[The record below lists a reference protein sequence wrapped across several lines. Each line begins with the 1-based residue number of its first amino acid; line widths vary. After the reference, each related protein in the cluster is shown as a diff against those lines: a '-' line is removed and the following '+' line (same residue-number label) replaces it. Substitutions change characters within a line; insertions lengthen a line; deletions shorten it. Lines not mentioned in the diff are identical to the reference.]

1 MNLYITDLD
10 GTLLNSSKEI
20 SNYSKEELN
29 KLLNKG
35 LLFTVATARTSA
47 TVVDILEGIDIK
59 IPIILMNGVL
69 TYDLKKKKYNNIK
82 NIKEDTVLFIIDV
95 LKRYNKNGF
104 IYGIKE
110 NHLYVYHGEFTYAPE
125 YNFYKERCDKP
136 LKTFIKVSD
145 YKEALDHCN
154 IINVMVFDKL
164 EVIKPIYEELRKL
177 EDITCNYY
185 EDIYERGSYFLEA
198 YSSKASKAK
207 AIETVSRNISH
218 DKVICF
224 GDNINDIPMF
234 HMAEESYAVE
244 NAVKDLK
251 DIATGV
257 IGNNDEDGVVNF
269 IKEHFKK

>member
-1 MNLYITDLD
+1 
-10 GTLLNSSKEI
+10 
-20 SNYSKEELN
+20 
-29 KLLNKG
+29 
-35 LLFTVATARTSA
+35 
-47 TVVDILEGIDIK
+47 
-59 IPIILMNGVL
+59 
-69 TYDLKKKKYNNIK
+69 
-82 NIKEDTVLFIIDV
+82 
-95 LKRYNKNGF
+95 
-104 IYGIKE
+104 
-110 NHLYVYHGEFTYAPE
+110 
-125 YNFYKERCDKP
+125 
-136 LKTFIKVSD
+136 
-145 YKEALDHCN
+145 
-154 IINVMVFDKL
+154 
-164 EVIKPIYEELRKL
+164 
-177 EDITCNYY
+177 
-185 EDIYERGSYFLEA
+185 LEA